1 MFRNETRKRPV
12 YYTKP
17 ILMLIVLLT
26 VAFVSPAGYAQRSS
40 NGSGLEQAIRS
51 IEQQTGG
58 RVLSADKRRVDGQ
71 ARYRLKVLTPSGR
84 VRIIYIDAN

>member
-1 MFRNETRKRPV
+1 MFCNGNQETPV
-12 YYTKP
+12 HYTKSM
-17 ILMLIVLLT
+17 LMLLVLLT
-26 VAFVSPAGYAQRSS
+26 VVFASPASYAQRNS

-71 ARYRLKVLTPSGR
+71 TRYRLKVLIPSGR

>member
-1 MFRNETRKRPV
+1 MR
-12 YYTKP
+12 YTKST
-17 ILMLIVLLT
+17 LTLLVLLT
-26 VAFVSPAGYAQRSS
+26 IAITSPAGHAQRSS

-58 RVLSADKRRVDGQ
+58 RVLSADKRQVDGQ
-71 ARYRLKVLTPSGR
+71 PRYRLKVLTPSGR

>member
-1 MFRNETRKRPV
+1 MH
-12 YYTKP
+12 YTKST
-17 ILMLIVLLT
+17 LTLLVFLT
-26 VAFVSPAGYAQRSS
+26 VAFTSPAGYAQRS

-71 ARYRLKVLTPSGR
+71 TRYRLKVLTPSGR
-84 VRIIYIDAN
+84 VRIIYIDAD